1 MALDTKSIRRDF
13 PIFQK
18 WSGRNPLVYLD
29 NAATSHKP
37 RAVISAVAD
46 FYERFNSNVH
56 RSVHT
61 LAEQATELYE
71 SARERVARF
80 IGGSDPSEVIFV
92 RNTTEGLN
100 LVAESFARPRLRAGD
115 EIVVAV
121 LNHHSNL
128 VPWQQVASHT
138 GAELRAIPLTP
149 QLELDM
155 QAAASLIGP
164 RTRIVA
170 ITHKSNVLGAVVD
183 VAALARLARGV
194 GAAIMIDAA
203 QSVPHMPVDVRA
215 LDCDFLAFSGH
226 KMLAPMGIGVL
237 YGRRALLDEMPPF
250 LTGGEMVRE
259 LKLESAS
266 WDDPPLKFEAG
277 TPNVGGAVGLAAAI
291 DYLGAVG
298 MESIAAHEQALAA
311 ATWEHL
317 AQVEGIECFE
327 PRGGSNGLVSFCLTG
342 IHPHDVAT
350 VLDSEGVAVRA
361 GHHCAQ
367 PLHEALGVAASVRA
381 SYYLYN
387 DAEDAERLIAALR
400 RARDFFGRP
409 SATGG
414 GGRRSGKR
422 GQTWR

>member
-13 PIFQK
+13 PIFQRWEGK
-18 WSGRNPLVYLD
+18 NPLVYLD

-37 RAVISAVAD
+37 RAVIDALDS

-80 IGGSDPSEVIFV
+80 IGNADPSEVIFV

-100 LVAESFARPRLRAGD
+100 LVAQSFARPRLRPGD

-128 VPWQQVASHT
+128 VPWQQVAAQT
-138 GAELRAIPLTP
+138 GARLRAIPLTAE
-149 QLELDM
+149 LLLDM
-155 QAAASLIGP
+155 RAAESIIGP
-164 RTRIVA
+164 HTKVVA
-170 ITHKSNVLGAVVD
+170 ITHKSNVLGTIVD
-183 VAALARLARGV
+183 VASLARMARSV
-194 GAAIMIDAA
+194 GAAVVVNAA
-203 QSVPHMPVDVRA
+203 QSVPHVPIDVSA

-237 YGRRALLDEMPPF
+237 YARRALLDEMPPF

-259 LKLESAS
+259 VWLERAT

-277 TPNVGGAVGLAAAI
+277 TPNVAGAVGLAAAV
-291 DYLGAVG
+291 DYLAAAG
-298 MESIAAHEQALAA
+298 MESIAAHERALSA
-311 ATWEHL
+311 ATWERL
-317 AQVEGIECFE
+317 AQVEGVECFQ
-327 PRGGSNGLVSFCLTG
+327 PQGGSNGIVSFSLAG

-350 VLDSEGVAVRA
+350 ALDSAGVAVRA

-367 PLHEALGVAASVRA
+367 PLHKALGVAATVRA

-387 DAEDAERLIAALR
+387 DADNVERLIAALR
-400 RARDFFGRP
+400 RAREFFARP
-409 SATGG
+409 SA
-414 GGRRSGKR
+414 GGRGRAV
-422 GQTWR
+422 T